1 MIISTNP
8 ELRLHLPGNAVDDVL
23 LLQGILDNSEKDFLK
38 DKLGASLYDKL
49 CEYYQGISPDTF
61 VSGVMNGTYT
71 SDPWAE
77 LLLNAQRMVA
87 NDAMARYIYQQ
98 AVSVNSSG
106 VNMAS
111 SEDYASA
118 DTKAIDKSAS
128 AFRREAMVAL
138 NNMLILLE
146 GWAEEL
152 SADNTDG
159 TASAGAS
166 DGSAADGTAAT
177 AADTAKAA
185 IVALWQKSKYYY
197 LHSDLLIATCAA
209 LQHYIDIYDSRDKFI
224 RLLPDLQ
231 FIQEEYVA
239 DLIGEDVLDELKAS
253 GDAADKRIVKKIKRL
268 MVALLEER
276 TTVLTIDKQRRQTAH
291 DEAASLRQS
300 VLVLLQERE
309 AKKKAEAGQTA
320 ETASAP
326 QPEQEPDEGKG
337 YGNNKPGSRMFVSP
351 VIY

>member
-8 ELRLHLPGNAVDDVL
+8 ELRLHLPSNAVDDVL

-38 DKLGASLYDKL
+38 DKLGATLYDKL
-49 CEYYQGISPDTF
+49 CEYYQGISKETF
-61 VSGVMNGTYT
+61 VSNVNDGTYA

-87 NDAMARYIYQQ
+87 NDAMARFIYQQ

-118 DTKAIDKSAS
+118 DTKALDKSAS

-152 SADNTDG
+152 SA
-159 TASAGAS
+159 AESSAS
-166 DGSAADGTAAT
+166 DGSTAET
-177 AADTAKAA
+177 SESTEADTAKAE

-197 LHSDLLIATCAA
+197 LHSDLLISTCAA

-224 RLLPDLQ
+224 RFLPDLH
-231 FIQEEYVA
+231 FIQDEYVA
-239 DLIGEDVLDELKAS
+239 DLIGDDVLDELKAS
-253 GDAADKRIVKKIKRL
+253 DDAADKRIVKKIKRL

-291 DEAASLRQS
+291 DEATSLRQS

-309 AKKKAEAGQTA
+309 AKKKAEAEQKADADT
-320 ETASAP
+320 P
-326 QPEQEPDEGKG
+326 QPAQEPDEGKG
-337 YGNNKPGSRMFVSP
+337 YENNQTGSRMFVSP